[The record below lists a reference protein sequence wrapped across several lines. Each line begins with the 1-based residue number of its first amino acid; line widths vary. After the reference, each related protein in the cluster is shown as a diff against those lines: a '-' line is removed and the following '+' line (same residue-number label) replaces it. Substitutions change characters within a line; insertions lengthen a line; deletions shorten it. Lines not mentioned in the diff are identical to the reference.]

1 VGGRRGSATLLAVGV
16 LIGVAACGD
25 GSATVFHPVGSI
37 ASQSPQAVPSATM
50 AAQRY
55 GGFRFPAGV
64 SIDFTSPAPAD
75 PSRRAIVVG
84 YQDYVLSMWA
94 GVLSHGKSTGY
105 TSQAEG
111 NALTFVTREVTRYRS
126 PAQTVR
132 GTIRYSRTEVTN
144 VYFSTGA
151 SVVSCVNATA
161 FHAVNAH
168 TGARLGPALPGR
180 PVRYLEAV
188 SEGRGSDGTWFVNRS
203 VTYPASSTQGAT
215 CR

>member
-1 VGGRRGSATLLAVGV
+1 MGGRRGSATLLAVGV
-16 LIGVAACGD
+16 LTGVAACG
-25 GSATVFHPVGSI
+25 GSAAVFHPAGSI
-37 ASQSPQAVPSATM
+37 ASQSPQAAPVATT
-50 AAQRY
+50 AARRY

-94 GVLSHGKSTGY
+94 GVLSHGANTGY
-105 TSQAEG
+105 TNQAEG
-111 NALTFVTREVTRYRS
+111 NALTLVTREVARYSS

-132 GTIRYSRTEVTN
+132 GTIRYSGTKVTN
-144 VYFSTGA
+144 VYFGTGA
-151 SVVSCVNATA
+151 SVVSCVNAAA
-161 FHAVNAH
+161 FHAVNAQ

-188 SEGRGSDGTWFVNRS
+188 SEGRRSDGTWFVNRS
-203 VTYPASSTQGAT
+203 VTHPASSTQGAA